1 MRGRYLTPDPLGL
14 RAGSNA
20 YSYVQANPLKYIDP
34 SGLVLFAFDGSGN
47 DRHDG
52 ALYSDV
58 VRFFQLYE
66 DRSFYI
72 SGVGTKDDDTGIAP
86 ASTDPKGLADI
97 ASAYTG
103 KARITAMI
111 DKLNRYSNSI
121 NDDTIFNI
129 DIVGFS
135 RGAAEARDFANQL
148 VEKYKDGY
156 YRYKNDSG
164 AEQCQKVNFNFM
176 GLFDTVL
183 STHTGEYQ
191 LSIPDT
197 FTYVAQAMALNEYRG
212 GAVAFPMESIRGAP
226 TPINATRIER
236 GFLGAHSDIGG
247 GYPDGNLAKVA
258 LNWMVEQANLAGVK
272 MGDESTLHTMIAN
285 PVIHDASSNLI
296 SGADEGGRRQLA
308 KIATF
313 ATEMGPLRNNA
324 RQHWP

>member
-1 MRGRYLTPDPLGL
+1 
-14 RAGSNA
+14 
-20 YSYVQANPLKYIDP
+20 
-34 SGLVLFAFDGSGN
+34 
-47 DRHDG
+47 
-52 ALYSDV
+52 
-58 VRFFQLYE
+58 
-66 DRSFYI
+66 
-72 SGVGTKDDDTGIAP
+72 
-86 ASTDPKGLADI
+86 
-97 ASAYTG
+97 
-103 KARITAMI
+103 MI

-258 LNWMVEQANLAGVK
+258 LNWMVGQANLAGVK